1 MLLLK
6 ELSPTF
12 WKKGQLYAIMISLG
26 LLALAVILYSFGLF
40 VSSVRLENHFVAWSF
55 FSGLIGSLVIFGIS
69 LLRSISLWSTVSRDA
84 GKYELLLNPFLMI
97 LGAGLYFISIAS
109 GSLSS
114 FWGMVLIILG
124 ASKTVLD
131 VFRMS

>member
-1 MLLLK
+1 MLK
-6 ELSPTF
+6 KLSLTF
-12 WKKGQLYAIMISLG
+12 WKRKKSQLYAVMVSLG
-26 LLALAVILYSFGLF
+26 FLAFAVILYSFGLF
-40 VSSVRLENHFVAWSF
+40 VSSVRLENHFVSWSF
-55 FSGLIGSLVIFGIS
+55 FSGLMGSLVIFGVS
-69 LLRSISLWSTVSRDA
+69 FLRSISLWSTVSREA
-84 GKYELLLNPFLMI
+84 EKYGLLLNPFLMI

-114 FWGMVLIILG
+114 FWGMVLIILS